1 MNQSNIE
8 SLAPLFV
15 SPEFNQVA
23 AQIFGT
29 RVYRVEVG
37 GLRHYQR
44 ADTGK
49 TYKSL
54 TTFLSG
60 VMPRN
65 KFLESWR
72 EQMTVDLGGTEKMS
86 AWMETVADYGTA
98 LHIAVA
104 EYCRNSGVEW
114 SQFEQWAAD
123 YMMGLN
129 LQNGTHQSATAELTK
144 DFASLIQ
151 FMHDYRVHVIAV
163 ELPVFL
169 EHGIATLIDL
179 VVEMDAKNYDK
190 TPVEK
195 RDRIKAVINLKS
207 GKKGFFE
214 EHLLQLVGE
223 RRMFNHTFGQVVGY
237 EIQEVFN
244 LAPSDWKEKPTYK
257 IQRQTEAIEKQELE
271 NQFSV
276 FLELAKYRGILSE
289 PVRKFPIFTGRTE
302 YGANPVDNL
311 QILSYSEF
319 TGKRIQETNEQIHIS
334 SQQ

>member
-1 MNQSNIE
+1 MQANIE
-8 SLAPLFV
+8 SLQPLFV
-15 SPEFNQVA
+15 SAEFDKA
-23 AQIFGT
+23 AAKIFGE
-29 RVYRVEVG
+29 RVYRVEVA
-37 GLRHYQR
+37 GLRHYLR
-44 ADTGK
+44 ADTGR

-72 EQMTVDLGGTEKMS
+72 EQMTVDLGGTEKMKE
-86 AWMETVADYGTA
+86 WMDTVADYGTA
-98 LHIAVA
+98 LHIGIA
-104 EYCRNSGVEW
+104 EYCRNMGVNW
-114 SQFEQWAAD
+114 LDFEMWATD
-123 YMMGLN
+123 YLAGMN
-129 LQNGTHQSATAELTK
+129 LKNGALGSAITELTK
-144 DFASLIQ
+144 DFASLVQ
-151 FMHDYRVHVIAV
+151 FMYDYRVHVIAV
-163 ELPVFL
+163 EVPVFL
-169 EHGIATLIDL
+169 EAGVATLIDL

-195 RDRIKAVINLKS
+195 RERVKAIINLKS

-223 RRMFNHTFGQVVGY
+223 RRMFNHTFGGSVGY
-237 EIQEVFN
+237 EIQEVYN

-289 PVRKFPIFTGRTE
+289 PSRKFPIFTGRTG
-302 YGANPVDNL
+302 YGENPVDALTILTYNEFSA
-311 QILSYSEF
+311 QRIGQVEESILS
-319 TGKRIQETNEQIHIS
+319 
-334 SQQ
+334 QQ